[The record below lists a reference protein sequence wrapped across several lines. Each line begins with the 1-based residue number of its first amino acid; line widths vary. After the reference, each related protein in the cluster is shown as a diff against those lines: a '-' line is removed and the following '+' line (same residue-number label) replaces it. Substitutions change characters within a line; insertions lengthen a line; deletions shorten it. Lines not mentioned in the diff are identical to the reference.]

1 MLQRGCQRTWLQE
14 VKMRHDVLAD
24 VLSIMKNMKDRG
36 VFEIEVRP
44 TSNVVKGVLQ
54 VLKNEGYISEFT
66 MVEDKRGGT
75 AKVKLTNLINN
86 IGAIKPRFSVDLSEF
101 EKFEARYLPAKDFG
115 RLILSTSKGIITHL
129 QAKHQKIGGILI
141 AYVY

>member
-1 MLQRGCQRTWLQE
+1 
-14 VKMRHDVLAD
+14 MRHDVLSD

-44 TSNVVKGVLQ
+44 ISGTVKGVLA
-54 VLKNEGYISEFT
+54 VLKAEGYISDFT
-66 MVEDKRGGT
+66 IVEDKRGNY

-86 IGAIKPRFSVDLSEF
+86 IGAIKPRFSVTLEEF
-101 EKFEARYLPAKDFG
+101 ESFESRYLPAKDFG
-115 RLILSTSKGIITHL
+115 RLIVSTSKGVMTHL
-129 QAKHQKIGGILI
+129 QAKVQRLGGVLL

>member
-1 MLQRGCQRTWLQE
+1 
-14 VKMRHDVLAD
+14 MRHDILAD
-24 VLSIMKNMKDRG
+24 VLSKMKNMKDRG
-36 VFEIEVRP
+36 FSEIEVQP
-44 TSNVVKGVLQ
+44 VSNTVKDVLE

-66 MVEDKRGGT
+66 LIEDKRGNS

-86 IGAIKPRFSVDLSEF
+86 IGAIKPRFSATLEEL

-115 RLILSTSKGIITHL
+115 RLIVSTSKGVMTHL
-129 QAKHQKIGGILI
+129 QAKEKKIGGVLL